1 VIDNKPDAHLAIR
14 VEVSDV
20 KPERIWVA
28 DYREN
33 LSALE
38 YARRQGV
45 QPLSNFAAIF
55 GAGAAE
61 DWDGF
66 DEAVERWRAEK
77 SGK

>member
-1 VIDNKPDAHLAIR
+1 MAEAGVA
-14 VEVSDV
+14 
-20 KPERIWVA
+20 WVY
-28 DYREN
+28 DYWEN

-45 QPLSNFAAIF
+45 QPVSNFAAIF

-66 DEAVERWRAEK
+66 DEAVESWRAEK
-77 SGK
+77 PVK